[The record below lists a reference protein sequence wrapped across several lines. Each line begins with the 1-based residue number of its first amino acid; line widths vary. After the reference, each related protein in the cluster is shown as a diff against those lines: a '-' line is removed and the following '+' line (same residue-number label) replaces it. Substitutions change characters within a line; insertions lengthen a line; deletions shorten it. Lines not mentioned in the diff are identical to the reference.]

1 MQIRTRGIVLSQLKY
16 GEQSLIIKVFTESE
30 GICSYMLKGL
40 LAKRKTGLKPALFF
54 PLSQLALV
62 AVHRPNKGLH
72 TISEAHIDYP
82 YQRLHTDVYL
92 NALVLFLSEVLGMA
106 IKEEER
112 NEALYSFISQR
123 LIALDRGASMGVFH
137 IYFLLEL
144 TRYLGFYPDNTQGNA
159 PYFDLLEGAFVNAP
173 TAHTQSG
180 AGVNALSEILGT
192 DFDDFGQVA
201 LIKTTKK
208 QVLEL
213 LMSYYKTHIPEFRA
227 PKSLP
232 VLYELFA

>member
-54 PLSQLALV
+54 PLSQLVLV

-72 TISEAHIDYP
+72 TLSEAHIDYP

-106 IKEEER
+106 IREEEC
-112 NEALYSFISQR
+112 NEPLYAFISQR
-123 LIALDRGASMGVFH
+123 LIALDQGAPMGAFH
-137 IYFLLEL
+137 IHFLLEL

-159 PYFDLLEGAFVNAP
+159 PYFDLLEGAFINAP

-180 AGVNALSEILGT
+180 AGVNALSELLGM

-201 LIKTTKK
+201 LTKTTKK